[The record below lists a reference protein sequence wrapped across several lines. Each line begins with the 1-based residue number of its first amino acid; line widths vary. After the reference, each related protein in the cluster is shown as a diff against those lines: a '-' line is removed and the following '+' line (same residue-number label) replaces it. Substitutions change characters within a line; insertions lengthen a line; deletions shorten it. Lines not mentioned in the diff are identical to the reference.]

1 MLEFKCYF
9 AIIFLGGH
17 PVVVRPLQLPLPD
30 GKIPAHDTEN
40 FSTIFLTIK
49 CQIITLQSHK

>member
-1 MLEFKCYF
+1 MIY
-9 AIIFLGGH
+9 LGGH
-17 PVVVRPLQLPLPD
+17 PVVVRPLHLPLPN

-49 CQIITLQSHK
+49 WQKIITLHHINKVKGAV